1 LNERV
6 VFWLFNTMAGR
17 HSNTAAT
24 AQSGD
29 TTPKRAPASTRAASR
44 RRSRAVGTTAD
55 RRAEI
60 VRVAFR
66 HVAER
71 GIEGLRFADVA
82 REAGINNGTLLYYF
96 ASKDA
101 LIEAVAAHLVEQY
114 SQTGAVA
121 LQGDSA
127 DPLAQL
133 RWEFADARDRLR
145 DQLGVVYVELL
156 ARAQRD
162 PSVANLLGDIDA
174 GWRRWI
180 TSILQK
186 GREQRS
192 VRADVDMDLAATTIM
207 ATIRGVGVQAL
218 ASGDAR
224 RLEPVM
230 DQLAELI
237 ERWLAAPEPGR

>member
-1 LNERV
+1 MINWPYKTV
-6 VFWLFNTMAGR
+6 AGR
-17 HSNTAAT
+17 HSDTAAT
-24 AQSGD
+24 AD
-29 TTPKRAPASTRAASR
+29 TAPRRAPASTRAASR
-44 RRSRAVGTTAD
+44 RRSHAVGTTAD

-60 VRVAFR
+60 VRFAFR

-71 GIEGLRFADVA
+71 GLEGLRFADVA

-101 LIEAVAAHLVEQY
+101 LIEAVAAYLVEQY
-114 SQTGAVA
+114 SQTGAGA
-121 LQGDSA
+121 LEGDSA

-133 RWEFADARDRLR
+133 RWEFADARDRLG
-145 DQLGVVYVELL
+145 DQLGVVYIELL

-186 GREQRS
+186 GREQCS
-192 VRADVDMDLAATTIM
+192 VRADVDMDVAATTIM

-218 ASGDAR
+218 VSGDTR

-230 DQLAELI
+230 DQIAELM
-237 ERWLAAPEPGR
+237 ERWLAQPEPGR